1 MFKCIYCRLNTTLA
15 FMKTIITNTLTYF
28 SLIILITSCT
38 KEDVS
43 QLSATE
49 GIKSS
54 LETTD
59 SNSTNNNYNKLTR
72 DKISLLLEKDEKD
85 ISKEILKHI
94 NAYRNSL
101 GLKSLINNRT
111 AKAQAL
117 SHSEY
122 QANQENMSHNNS
134 SSRAASIFRLENA
147 SFYGE
152 NVAFGYTNTKK
163 LVEAWI
169 NSESHRVNIEGDFT
183 HSGIGTIVNE
193 QGVLYFTHVFFK

>member
-1 MFKCIYCRLNTTLA
+1 
-15 FMKTIITNTLTYF
+15 MKTIITNTLTYF

-38 KEDVS
+38 KEEVS

-49 GIKSS
+49 GVKSS

-59 SNSTNNNYNKLTR
+59 NNSTNNNYNKLTP

-111 AKAQAL
+111 AKVQAL
-117 SHSEY
+117 SHTEY
-122 QANQENMSHNNS
+122 QAKKRKINHDNS
-134 SSRAASIFRLENA
+134 SSRAASIFRIENA

-152 NVAFGYTNTKK
+152 NVAFGYSSTEK
-163 LVEAWI
+163 LVQAWI

-183 HSGIGTIVNE
+183 YSGIGTIVNE